1 MLKQFN
7 LVKKMFEDPVL
18 IENEESGI
26 EYSTYGEGWY
36 PVMTEDELNIISASI
51 TGGGEVWLEKGK
63 LKTSGKAPSP
73 YHKWQGKK
81 WVIDS
86 ERQQAVISA
95 EKSAKLAE
103 INRKAQ
109 AFINDLAKYNETPQF
124 ERDTWLEQAKE
135 AKAWVEDPA
144 TKTPTL
150 ALIAQMR
157 GVPLNTLRQKAYEK
171 AMAYQTVAAIVAGQR
186 QGYED
191 RLEQAETLEQIQAI
205 KPVYQLP
212 QGGIDDNH

>member
-1 MLKQFN
+1 MAYFVN
-7 LVKKMFEDPVL
+7 
-18 IENEESGI
+18 
-26 EYSTYGEGWY
+26 
-36 PVMTEDELNIISASI
+36 
-51 TGGGEVWLEKGK
+51 
-63 LKTSGKAPSP
+63 
-73 YHKWQGKK
+73 
-81 WVIDS
+81 VIDEQGNYELIDDEFIGLYPDLDFNTLPKLTDKQYQTYLAKANGK
-86 ERQQAVISA
+86 ERFVNGEFVYEQIKVDMQAVISA

-103 INRKAQ
+103 INQKAQ

-135 AKAWVEDPA
+135 AKAWVADP
-144 TKTPTL
+144 TVQTPTL

-157 GVPLNTLRQKAYEK
+157 GIPLDTLRQKAYEK

-205 KPVYQLP
+205 KPMYQLP
-212 QGGIDDNH
+212 QGANNEQTD